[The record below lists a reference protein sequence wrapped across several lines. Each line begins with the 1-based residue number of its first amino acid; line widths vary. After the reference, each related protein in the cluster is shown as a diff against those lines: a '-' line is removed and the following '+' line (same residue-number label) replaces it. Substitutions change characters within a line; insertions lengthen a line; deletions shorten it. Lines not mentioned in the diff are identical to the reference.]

1 MYGNAMALIGVCKAA
16 KGQSF
21 LWLFRNHWRLRTIEV
36 GGSYCWLCHCLS
48 HELNSKRIKTCRL
61 WLSEHSWCSFTDQF
75 VDNGQ
80 NRYQTES
87 KKWIKI
93 PNFLSKFQLGWLP
106 PTPNLRD
113 RLAVFFEVTELVL
126 SIYTRRE
133 RVPEAE
139 ELLLCSS
146 HTTLEVPP
154 GGLADF
160 WGVKKTA
167 LCLENLEHLVSWF
180 HAWSIDI

>member
-1 MYGNAMALIGVCKAA
+1 MPWPWLVFVRLQRVNHFCGFFETTGGWERSKLGEATVDCAIVCHMNSIPKESRHVAF
-16 KGQSF
+16 GF
-21 LWLFRNHWRLRTIEV
+21 LNTHDVR
-36 GGSYCWLCHCLS
+36 SP
-48 HELNSKRIKTCRL
+48 
-61 WLSEHSWCSFTDQF
+61 DQF

-133 RVPEAE
+133 RVAEAE

-146 HTTLEVPP
+146 HLPP
-154 GGLADF
+154 WRCLRGGWRIFGASRRLRC
-160 WGVKKTA
+160 VLKTW
-167 LCLENLEHLVSWF
+167 NIW
-180 HAWSIDI
+180 